1 MITFLYK
8 IINDKVRYGKGR
20 SDMTERKDISAVNEK
35 RMLDAKEV
43 CMYLSLGR
51 NRGVEFARS
60 IGAERKIGRRS
71 LYDKFVIDRYFDKQA
86 QEV

>member
-1 MITFLYK
+1 
-8 IINDKVRYGKGR
+8 
-20 SDMTERKDISAVNEK
+20 MTERKNISVVSEK
-35 RMLDAKEV
+35 RLLYANEV

-71 LYDKFVIDRYFDKQA
+71 LYDKVVIYRYFDRQA
-86 QEV
+86 QEVR

>member
-1 MITFLYK
+1 
-8 IINDKVRYGKGR
+8 
-20 SDMTERKDISAVNEK
+20 MTERKNISVVSEK
-35 RMLDAKEV
+35 RLLDVNEV

-71 LYDKFVIDRYFDKQA
+71 LYDKVVIDRYFDKQA
-86 QEV
+86 QEVR

>member
-1 MITFLYK
+1 
-8 IINDKVRYGKGR
+8 
-20 SDMTERKDISAVNEK
+20 MTERKNDSVVNEK
-35 RMLDAKEV
+35 RLLDANEM

-71 LYDKFVIDRYFDKQA
+71 LYDKAVIDRYFDKQA
-86 QEV
+86 QEVR

>member
-1 MITFLYK
+1 
-8 IINDKVRYGKGR
+8 
-20 SDMTERKDISAVNEK
+20 MTERKNISMVSEK
-35 RMLDAKEV
+35 RLIDANEV

-71 LYDKFVIDRYFDKQA
+71 VYDKVVIDRYLDKQA
-86 QEV
+86 MEV

>member
-1 MITFLYK
+1 MK
-8 IINDKVRYGKGR
+8 KGR
-20 SDMTERKDISAVNEK
+20 CNMTERKNISVVSEK
-35 RMLDAKEV
+35 RLLDANEV

-71 LYDKFVIDRYFDKQA
+71 LYDKVVIDRYFDRQA
-86 QEV
+86 QEVR

>member
-1 MITFLYK
+1 MA
-8 IINDKVRYGKGR
+8 
-20 SDMTERKDISAVNEK
+20 ERKNISVVSEK
-35 RMLDAKEV
+35 RLLDANEV

-71 LYDKFVIDRYFDKQA
+71 LYDKVVIDRYFDRQA
-86 QEV
+86 QEVP

>member
-1 MITFLYK
+1 
-8 IINDKVRYGKGR
+8 
-20 SDMTERKDISAVNEK
+20 MTERKNISVVSEK
-35 RMLDAKEV
+35 RLLDANEV

-71 LYDKFVIDRYFDKQA
+71 LYDKVVIDRYFDKQA
-86 QEV
+86 QEVR

>member
-1 MITFLYK
+1 MA
-8 IINDKVRYGKGR
+8 
-20 SDMTERKDISAVNEK
+20 ERKNISVVNEK
-35 RMLDAKEV
+35 RLLDANEV

-71 LYDKFVIDRYFDKQA
+71 LYDKVVIDRYFDRQA
-86 QEV
+86 QEVR